1 MLNKYMSNDID
12 MPTPRAL
19 ERHVQ
24 TVLGVIVVGLIS
36 WTGVSLNKM
45 QQNVA
50 GMTVKIE
57 QLQTEVAYLRQFSAD
72 RYTSQQ
78 AGNDW
83 NRNRVEMDE
92 IRQRLRAVERK
103 VQ

>member
-1 MLNKYMSNDID
+1 MSDESVEL
-12 MPTPRAL
+12 PTPRAL

-24 TVLGVIVVGLIS
+24 TLLGVIVVGLIS
-36 WTGVSLNKM
+36 WTGVSLNSM

-50 GMTVKIE
+50 GMIVKIE
-57 QLQTEVAYLRQFSAD
+57 QLQSEVAYLRQFSAD
-72 RYTSQQ
+72 RYTAQQ

-83 NRNRVEMDE
+83 SRNRVEMDE
-92 IRQRLRAVERK
+92 IRQRLREVERK

>member
-1 MLNKYMSNDID
+1 MPDDSIE
-12 MPTPRAL
+12 MPTPSTL

-24 TVLGVIVVGLIS
+24 TLLGIIVVGLIS
-36 WTGVSLNKM
+36 WTGVSLNSM

-50 GMTVKIE
+50 GMIVKIE
-57 QLQTEVAYLRQFSAD
+57 QLQSEVSHLRQLSSD

-83 NRNRVEMDE
+83 GRNRVEMDE
-92 IRQRLRAVERK
+92 IRQRLREVERR